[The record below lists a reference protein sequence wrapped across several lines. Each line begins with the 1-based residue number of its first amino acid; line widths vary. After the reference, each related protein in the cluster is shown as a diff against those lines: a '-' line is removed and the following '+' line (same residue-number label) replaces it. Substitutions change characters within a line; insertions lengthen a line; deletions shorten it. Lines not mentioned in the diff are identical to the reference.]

1 MKKYATDY
9 TIGELVVTAA
19 AREIKNGY
27 MVVVG
32 IGYPLFA
39 CLLAKYTHAP
49 NCKLVLETG
58 AIDFMPKEPGF
69 DVADPRMWYGS
80 TFFTSLTIA
89 LGATLHAGVADLGM
103 IGAAQVDKYGNVNST
118 VIGPYEK
125 PIKRL
130 PGSGGANDIASLA
143 KRFIVIMPHEKRR
156 FVDRVDYIT
165 SPGYLDGFDSRE
177 RAGLRGLGPS
187 KVITGKAVFGFDE
200 KTKQLKIES
209 VHSGFT
215 LEDVISDTGIDLV
228 VPEKVPTTEPP
239 TVDQLKILR
248 EKVDPYGF
256 LSKKFA

>member
-1 MKKYATDY
+1 MKKYATDCN
-9 TIGELVVTAA
+9 ISELVVTTA
-19 AREIKNGY
+19 AREIKDGY
-27 MVVVG
+27 VVIVG

-49 NCKLVLETG
+49 RSTLVLETG
-58 AIDFMPKEPGF
+58 AIDFMPKEPGM
-69 DVADPRMWYGS
+69 DVADPRMWYRS
-80 TFFTSLTIA
+80 TFFTSLTVT
-89 LGATLHAGVADLGM
+89 LGGILHRGLADLGM
-103 IGAAQVDKYGNVNST
+103 IGAAQVDKYGNANST

-130 PGSGGANDIASLA
+130 PGSGGANDIASLT
-143 KRFIVIMPHEKRR
+143 KRFIIIMPHEKRR
-156 FVDRVDYIT
+156 FVDHVDYIT

-177 RAGLRGLGPS
+177 RAGLSGFGPS

-209 VHSGFT
+209 VHPGFT
-215 LEDVISDTGIDLV
+215 LDDVISDTGIDLI

-248 EKVDPYGF
+248 EKIDPHGY
-256 LSKKFA
+256 LSRKFA